1 MSGRRLILAAGSDA
15 EVVLEGSEA
24 GYADGVLWLYL
35 AGMTLPEAFALL
47 SVPANTASIVY
58 QYGEMVDRY
67 EGFTDLTG
75 LFTSDGMVRAALK
88 RGTTNNVLD

>member
-1 MSGRRLILAAGSDA
+1 MSGRRLILNPGET

-24 GYADGVLWLYL
+24 GYSDGVLWLY
-35 AGMTLPEAFALL
+35 MTDITLPEAFALL
-47 SVPANTASIVY
+47 IAPANTGVIAY
-58 QYGEMVDRY
+58 QYGEMEDRY

-88 RGTTNNVLD
+88 RGTTNVLD

>member
-1 MSGRRLILAAGSDA
+1 MSGRRLILAAGSDT

-35 AGMTLPEAFALL
+35 AGVTLPEAFALL
-47 SVPANTASIVY
+47 SVPANTAAIVY

-67 EGFTDLTG
+67 EGYDTITG
-75 LFTSDGMVRAALK
+75 LFTSDGMVRAALT
-88 RGTTNNVLD
+88 REAR